1 MNGFFDRLFSSGGF
15 VPHGYCLA
23 WDGPLLWTLVISNLL
38 IGLAYY
44 SIPLAIWWFLRSQK
58 KVQFNWMFAMF
69 GVFIMACGTTHILDV
84 INIWMPIYRLDALVL
99 ILTAAASVATAVLL
113 WPMIPE
119 AVAFLKDRQMALE
132 KLQEANFR
140 LRQSFD
146 ELNDSSRRLRIRERE
161 LRTTISNAPIGM
173 AIVELNG
180 RFRVVNESLGDM
192 LGYTVDELT
201 QLRFQDITYELDL
214 DASLTRADD
223 LIAGVSNSYRQEKR
237 YRHKSGHPIV
247 VQLDVSLLRDE
258 QGAPLHFIAQIQ
270 DITERK
276 QFEQKLHDN
285 NLKLESSLSQIIRW
299 NREISALS
307 ELSKTLQY
315 CNSLD
320 ELGTAF
326 GSFAEV
332 LFSPHSGTLY
342 VIGCD
347 DEQLTPLVR
356 WGRPPDGDDQTFN
369 CWSCWGMRTGQPRW
383 SDQADGQRCDHVH
396 RADGELALCL
406 PLRIQ
411 GSQIG
416 LLCLYPDPA
425 HLSSNDDEAREEL
438 LRLAVMAADRI
449 DIGIANIRLRE
460 TLREQTV
467 RDPLTGLYNRRHL
480 DDTLLREI
488 SRARRSGEPLSLLMM
503 DVDHFKRINDGR
515 GHDFGDRALRLIS
528 QTLIDACRGSDLVFR
543 YGGEEFAVL
552 MPGLSPE
559 DAEQKA
565 AELRQRIT
573 AAGELLLDQGPHGLT
588 VSVGIASFP
597 DTADSPQNLLQR
609 ADCALYQAKHN
620 GRNCVAVS
628 PGTT

>member
-1 MNGFFDRLFSSGGF
+1 MSDFLDQLFSSGGF
-15 VPHGYCLA
+15 IPHGYCLA
-23 WDGPLLWTLVISNLL
+23 WDGPLLWTLVVSNLL

-44 SIPLAIWWFLRSQK
+44 SIPLAIWWFLRSQQK
-58 KVQFNWMFAMF
+58 IQFNWIFVMF
-69 GVFIMACGTTHILDV
+69 GLFIMACGTTHILDV
-84 INIWMPIYRLDALVL
+84 INIWTPVYRLDALVL
-99 ILTAAASVATAVLL
+99 IVTAAVSVATAVLL

-119 AVAFLKDRQMALE
+119 AIAFLKDRQVALE

-140 LRQSFD
+140 LRESFD
-146 ELNDSSRRLRIRERE
+146 ELDESSRRLRIRERE

-173 AIVELNG
+173 AIVELGG
-180 RFRVVNESLGDM
+180 RFQVVNEALCNM
-192 LGYTVDELT
+192 LGYTSEELT
-201 QLRFQDITYELDL
+201 QLRFQDITPDTDL
-214 DASLTRADD
+214 DANLTRAND
-223 LIAGVSNSYRQEKR
+223 LIAGFSGSYRQEKH
-237 YRHKSGHPIV
+237 YRHKSGHYID
-247 VQLDVSLLRDE
+247 VQMDVSLLRDE
-258 QGAPLHFIAQIQ
+258 QGAPLHLIAQIQ

-276 QFEQKLHDN
+276 QLEKKLRDN

-315 CNSLD
+315 CDSLD

-326 GSFAEV
+326 GSIAEA
-332 LFSPHSGTLY
+332 LFSQHAGTLY
-342 VIGCD
+342 VIGRDD
-347 DEQLTPLVR
+347 DELTPLVR
-356 WGRPPDGDDQTFN
+356 WGQPSDGHDQAFN
-369 CWSCWGMRTGQPRW
+369 CWNCWGMRTGQPRW
-383 SDQADGQRCDHVH
+383 SDQGDGQHCDHVH
-396 RADGELALCL
+396 LADGGLALCL

-425 HLSSNDDEAREEL
+425 HLPPSDVEGREEL
-438 LRLAVMAADRI
+438 LRLAIMAADRI
-449 DIGIANIRLRE
+449 DIGIANVRLRE

-480 DDTLLREI
+480 DDTLQREI

-503 DVDHFKRINDGR
+503 DVDHFKRINDRR

-528 QTLIDACRGSDLVFR
+528 QTLTDACRGSDLVFR
-543 YGGEEFAVL
+543 HGGEEFAVL

-573 AAGELLLDQGPHGLT
+573 AAGEQLLDQGPHGLT

-597 DTADSPQNLLQR
+597 DTADSPQNLMQR
-609 ADCALYQAKHN
+609 ADRALYQAKHN

-628 PGTT
+628 PKNA